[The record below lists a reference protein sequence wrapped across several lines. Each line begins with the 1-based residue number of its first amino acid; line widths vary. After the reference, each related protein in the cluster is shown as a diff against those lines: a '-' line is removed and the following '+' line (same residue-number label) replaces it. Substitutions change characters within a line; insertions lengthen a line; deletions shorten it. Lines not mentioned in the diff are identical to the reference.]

1 MICRSA
7 LFSFHRSSPDR
18 ENANTT
24 MLNVLQST
32 FSLNRGCWSKKYK
45 IPKFEGSQTG
55 GKVESQERDLELE

>member
-1 MICRSA
+1 
-7 LFSFHRSSPDR
+7 
-18 ENANTT
+18 